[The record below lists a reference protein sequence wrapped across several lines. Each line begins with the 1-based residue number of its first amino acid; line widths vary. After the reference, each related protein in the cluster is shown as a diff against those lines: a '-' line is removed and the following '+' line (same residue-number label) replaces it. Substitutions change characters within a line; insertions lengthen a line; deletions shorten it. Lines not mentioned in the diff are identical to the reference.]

1 MATETGTWLRQRV
14 YILMNAVDG
23 GHQAPGDLVD
33 DQDRY
38 QISSL
43 ESVTAQVDA
52 ALATLTEREAQ
63 AIQLRFGLDD
73 GSSKTLKEAGLMI
86 GVTGERV
93 RQLEEEA
100 LERLRE
106 PDRRSSLPRSLS

>member
-1 MATETGTWLRQRV
+1 MATETGAWLRQRV

-33 DQDRY
+33 EQDRY
-38 QISSL
+38 QIGSL

-73 GSSKTLKEAGLMI
+73 GSSKTLKEAGRMI
-86 GVTGERV
+86 GVSGERIG
-93 RQLEEEA
+93 QLEKAA
-100 LERLRE
+100 LIKLRK
-106 PDRRSSLPRSLS
+106 PDRRRSLPRSLN